1 VQTIPDVA
9 AAIRHAQR
17 QRGPGDLIVVA
28 GSLYVVAE
36 ARAALGH
43 AEDVDPPLS

>member
-1 VQTIPDVA
+1 VA

-17 QRGPGDLIVVA
+17 QRGPHDLIVVA

-36 ARAALGH
+36 ARQALGRAH
-43 AEDVDPPLS
+43 VVDPLL